1 MILKAGNKNWEKSAS
16 SGSCHLSTY
25 LTAIYVFRML
35 ENEVI
40 SLTWKDKYCRFHL
53 CEVPGAVRYTDRNWD
68 VGCLGLGRIGE

>member
-1 MILKAGNKNWEKSAS
+1 MEYYSILTKKEI
-16 SGSCHLSTY
+16 
-25 LTAIYVFRML
+25 LTHVTTWML